1 MIRFSLWI
9 VASLVVL
16 LTWHISLPPAMASVA
31 KRPNVILVMIDD
43 MGFGDLSCHG
53 SPHINTPHLDALYR
67 TSVRLT
73 DFHVAPICSP
83 TRGQL
88 MTGVDAMRNGSTIV
102 ASSRMMVRE
111 SITMLPQHLA
121 ANGYATVEFLEDID
135 T

>member
-1 MIRFSLWI
+1 
-9 VASLVVL
+9 
-16 LTWHISLPPAMASVA
+16 
-31 KRPNVILVMIDD
+31 
-43 MGFGDLSCHG
+43 
-53 SPHINTPHLDALYR
+53 
-67 TSVRLT
+67 
-73 DFHVAPICSP
+73 
-83 TRGQL
+83 